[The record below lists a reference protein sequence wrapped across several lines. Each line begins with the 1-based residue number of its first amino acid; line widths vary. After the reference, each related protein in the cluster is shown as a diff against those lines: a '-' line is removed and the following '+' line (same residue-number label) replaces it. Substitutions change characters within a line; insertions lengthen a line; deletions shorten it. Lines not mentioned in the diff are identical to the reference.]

1 MIMRA
6 QRLRPLCLKTLFM
19 AAARFGRSGKR
30 VSFEPFFGPVL
41 TSGSLAFTP
50 DRAGK
55 GMTRPRVAVVVE
67 GQEGAA

>member
-1 MIMRA
+1 
-6 QRLRPLCLKTLFM
+6 M